1 MALFRSTLLLCPVI
15 FLQFLVCI
23 CRWHH
28 ADVLGLAKDGI
39 VVVAGVMT
47 VYEATP
53 NPALLYAS
61 LCFAGFFYD
70 AIVSMQWMGFMW
82 MSTRMS
88 YANFKGIGFLLENIL
103 VASAPIVS
111 AVGAVLAGRI
121 YFLSRAATRAE
132 LHPLLGSGQ
141 DGKDGQKLSSPP
153 QQYGM
158 LSWPS
163 APAPPPPPLSGGFIE
178 STRRLPFGAIF
189 STPLP
194 KSPRS
199 ALAERTPIFTNET
212 PIFIHEEPGAVL

>member
-1 MALFRSTLLLCPVI
+1 MMALFKSTLLLCPVI
-15 FLQFLVCI
+15 SLQFLVCI

-28 ADVLGLAKDGI
+28 ADVLGLAKDGV

-53 NPALLYAS
+53 TPALLYAA

-88 YANFKGIGFLLENIL
+88 YANFNGIGLLLESLL

-111 AVGAVLAGRI
+111 VVGAVLAGRI
-121 YFLSRAATRAE
+121 YFLSRAVTRAE
-132 LHPLLGSGQ
+132 LYPLLGSGPSL
-141 DGKDGQKLSSPP
+141 GKDGHKLSSPP
-153 QQYGM
+153 QQYF
-158 LSWPS
+158 WPS
-163 APAPPPPPLSGGFIE
+163 APAPPPPPLSGGVLE
-178 STRRLPFGAIF
+178 PTRSSPFRAIF
-189 STPLP
+189 GTPLP

>member
-1 MALFRSTLLLCPVI
+1 MALFKSTLLLCPVI

-28 ADVLGLAKDGI
+28 ADVIGLAKDGL
-39 VVVAGVMT
+39 VVVAGIIT

-53 NPALLYAS
+53 TPALLYAA

-88 YANFKGIGFLLENIL
+88 YASLKGIGFLLENLL
-103 VASAPIVS
+103 VASAPVVS

-132 LHPLLGSGQ
+132 LHPLLGSG
-141 DGKDGQKLSSPP
+141 DTLGKDGQKLSSPT
-153 QQYGM
+153 QQYF
-158 LSWPS
+158 WPS
-163 APAPPPPPLSGGFIE
+163 APAPPPPPLSGCCIE
-178 STRRLPFGAIF
+178 SIRRPPFGAIF
-189 STPLP
+189 GTPLP

-199 ALAERTPIFTNET
+199 ALAERTPIFTNDT
-212 PIFIHEEPGAVL
+212 PIFLHEECGAVL